1 MRLLKQESKI
11 RKMQMA
17 VVHAHSGR
25 MGPCQFSWLPS
36 EAPDCGFIEARKLWG
51 CAPIKR
57 GKGIPLCRA
66 TVSPL
71 EGGAEVQSKCIIN

>member
-36 EAPDCGFIEARKLWG
+36 EAPDCGFIEARKLW
-51 CAPIKR
+51 AAHRSKE
-57 GKGIPLCRA
+57 GKGFHC
-66 TVSPL
+66 
-71 EGGAEVQSKCIIN
+71 AEVPLVLWKEELKYNLNA